1 MKIFT
6 SRPIIEQ
13 KSNCCGM
20 SNFDDYSYATDIIG
34 GLPTRKASAISSAL
48 SPELATSNTG
58 ASSDGS
64 VPINEGKS
72 NKDLIKGYLSKQK
85 DERKTATNKAL
96 GDTLLGSESRRDT
109 RRGSRE
115 TARGLRLESKDKR
128 LSERIANRQARAK
141 RRTDRKAKRNSKKL
155 LLIQKTR
162 SGEPKFFFP
171 LQKLRLSKRKK
182 GKYEKTYADGTVG
195 EVDEKN
201 TVTDSTGAVYDKK
214 EVSNAT
220 GIPTPA
226 ITPTTLTQVET
237 VTVQDPTTGGNT
249 TAVEVKDENVSGAS
263 DGNAYLESDIQ
274 GSQEPQQNVADDDKK
289 KEDENKPMSKTT
301 KIVIGVAVTAIVG
314 LIVYA
319 VVKGRSAVP
328 KI

>member
-6 SRPIIEQ
+6 SRPIIED

-20 SNFDDYSYATDIIG
+20 SNASGEGLNLKALLPNVTTFTDNTEGTPIAPPAPKG
-34 GLPTRKASAISSAL
+34 Q
-48 SPELATSNTG
+48 SNREMFG
-58 ASSDGS
+58 D
-64 VPINEGKS
+64 
-72 NKDLIKGYLSKQK
+72 YLSTQK
-85 DERKTATNKAL
+85 DARKDSRGKAVSDIL
-96 GDTLLGSESRRDT
+96 SGSESRRDT
-109 RRGSRE
+109 RRGGREVSR
-115 TARGLRLESKDKR
+115 ASRLESKDKR
-128 LSERIANRQARAK
+128 VSERIANRQARAK
-141 RRTDRKAKRNSKKL
+141 RRTDRKAKRNAKKL
-155 LLIQKTR
+155 ILVKTPR
-162 SGEPKFFFP
+162 SADPKFFFP

-182 GKYEKTYADGTVG
+182 GKYEKTYADGTIG
-195 EVDEKN
+195 EVDQKN

-263 DGNAYLESDIQ
+263 DGNAYLESDVQ
-274 GSQEPQQNVADDDKK
+274 GSQEKVENVADDDKK
-289 KEDENKPMSKTT
+289 KEEEVKGWSTTT
-301 KIVIGVAVTAIVG
+301 KVIVGVSALAVVG
-314 LIVYA
+314 LIIYA
-319 VVKGRSAVP
+319 VVKGKSVSVAP